1 MLALGYKC
9 TQIWLTCLLYLN
21 IFKKKNLIFIYLLQ
35 LLNGKLNIDLQSIVY
50 CPNEI
55 EALFQSEII
64 KNDTLKRQLKELEM
78 QLDLANLKID
88 VSWK

>member
-1 MLALGYKC
+1 M
-9 TQIWLTCLLYLN
+9 
-21 IFKKKNLIFIYLLQ
+21 
-35 LLNGKLNIDLQSIVY
+35 LNGKLNIDLQPFVY